1 MGGGCGMLGMS
12 HERLPKSN
20 FVYPKCLNELCFL
33 VFVILYTKNFAF
45 HLVRECL
52 EFGFDYFE

>member
-1 MGGGCGMLGMS
+1 MLGMS

-20 FVYPKCLNELCFL
+20 FAYPKCLNELCFL

-45 HLVRECL
+45 HSVRECL
-52 EFGFDYFE
+52 EFGFDYFNRSID